1 MSLGLQGPRSNGRTR
16 RRAAPERVLASPRLS
31 QTTVAAL
38 EKLLLLQLLLG
49 AAARL
54 GLRLLTFDRGCE
66 LAERGLSFW
75 VGSKEGTPSPFP
87 SQ

>member
-1 MSLGLQGPRSNGRTR
+1 MAEPGVVRHRS
-16 RRAAPERVLASPRLS
+16 ESSPRLS
-31 QTTVAAL
+31 KTTVAAL